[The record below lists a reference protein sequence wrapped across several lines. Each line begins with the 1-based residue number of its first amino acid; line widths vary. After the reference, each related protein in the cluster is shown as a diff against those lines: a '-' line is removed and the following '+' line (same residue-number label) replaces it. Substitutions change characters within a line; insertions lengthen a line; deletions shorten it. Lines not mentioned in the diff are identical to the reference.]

1 MFKAVRILVIWLLTF
16 ALPVQGF
23 AAVTMLHCAGGHHDS
38 ASSVATDGHDHAM
51 HVRASDAIGEMSDMA
66 YSYHESAPRGA
77 SVQTDKSSSP
87 AATAHPKTVLSK
99 CSACAV
105 CCSVAYLPTAVL
117 AFPPSMPAEMPST
130 FESQA
135 PAAFFTD
142 GPDRPPR
149 LILA

>member
-1 MFKAVRILVIWLLTF
+1 MTALVRILVVWLLAL

-23 AAVTMLHCAGGHHDS
+23 AAATMSHCAGGHHDS
-38 ASSVATDGHDHAM
+38 AAAVTAGGHDHSM
-51 HVRASDAIGEMSDMA
+51 HMHASDAVGGMPDMA
-66 YSYHESAPRGA
+66 SHDGSAP
-77 SVQTDKSSSP
+77 SVSSVEIDKASSP
-87 AATAHPKTVLSK
+87 AATKHPKVALSK

-117 AFPPSMPAEMPST
+117 AFPPSVPVELPAIFQSP
-130 FESQA
+130 A

-149 LILA
+149 LLLA

>member
-38 ASSVATDGHDHAM
+38 AAAVATDGHDHAM

-66 YSYHESAPRGA
+66 SSYDESAPRGA

-149 LILA
+149 LFLA

>member
-1 MFKAVRILVIWLLTF
+1 MTALVRMLVVWLLAL

-23 AAVTMLHCAGGHHDS
+23 AAATMLQCAGGHHDS
-38 ASSVATDGHDHAM
+38 AAAVTASGHDNAM
-51 HVRASDAIGEMSDMA
+51 HMRASDAVGEMSGMPSHDG
-66 YSYHESAPRGA
+66 SAP
-77 SVQTDKSSSP
+77 SVSSVGIDKASSP
-87 AATAHPKTVLSK
+87 TTTNDPKAFVGK

-105 CCSVAYLPTAVL
+105 CCAVAYLPTAVL
-117 AFPPSMPAEMPST
+117 AFPPSVPAEMPAT

-149 LILA
+149 LFLA